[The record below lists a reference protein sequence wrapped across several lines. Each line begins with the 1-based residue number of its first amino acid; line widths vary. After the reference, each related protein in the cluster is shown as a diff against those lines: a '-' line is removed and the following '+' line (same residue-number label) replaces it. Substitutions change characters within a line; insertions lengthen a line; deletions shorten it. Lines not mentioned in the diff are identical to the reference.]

1 MQFALVLEISTLLP
15 FLPCVHM
22 CCRGRVF
29 GLSVSLFVCPLLLGL
44 DVFKGSLYTKQVV
57 KVKKIAC
64 RWSMIDRN
72 GLEAKKNACFDRRL
86 NVAFKC
92 DNHFSIRKLH
102 LTQLQCVLTLW

>member
-1 MQFALVLEISTLLP
+1 M
-15 FLPCVHM
+15 
-22 CCRGRVF
+22 F
-29 GLSVSLFVCPLLLGL
+29 GLSASLFVCPLLLGL

-102 LTQLQCVLTLW
+102 LTQLQAPVCAHSLVTLDHLFSTFKGLRYPGHELFS